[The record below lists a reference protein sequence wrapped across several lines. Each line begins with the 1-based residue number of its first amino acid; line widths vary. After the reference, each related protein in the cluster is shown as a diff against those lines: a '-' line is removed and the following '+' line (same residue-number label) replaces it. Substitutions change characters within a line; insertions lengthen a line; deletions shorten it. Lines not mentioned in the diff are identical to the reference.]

1 MSGKPTDQHLL
12 EPKSPGPLISLRNV
26 SRGFPGTKALAGV
39 HLDIYQGEF
48 LAIVGPSGS
57 GKSTLLNVLG
67 LLDTPTAGSYL
78 IHGNEV
84 GEVPAAH
91 RASLRARVFGF
102 VFQEAHMVGRDAAA
116 RNAVLGLR
124 ARGVAWKEQKRLV
137 TPILRRFGLEDCAAT
152 PAAML
157 SGGER
162 QRLAIAR
169 AVIGSP
175 DVILADEPTGSLD
188 TANGQV
194 VVEHLREL
202 QLTGTTVVMVTHD
215 PAIAATADRIVTMRD
230 GEIVGDTG
238 RIVHAHDDADEQT
251 YVDEDR
257 PKLLR
262 RPRDE
267 IIDLT
272 ADALSALTTRPAKAL
287 LLVLAFLLGCGGLVA
302 AVGLS
307 ESAAVKVSGRIDAA
321 SNDEVRATRDEG
333 YVSWEQVATDL
344 AGSRLLSGVIDAG
357 VVADLPV
364 TEAQPSTFRPGSVPE
379 APAFSGAVRVA
390 DAAYLRLQGA
400 VVSTG
405 DTALLDNS
413 FGAPVAML
421 GLGAARQ
428 LGVAKPG
435 PGVVIWLYGQP
446 VPVAGI
452 IDDPG
457 RDPVLEGSIVLGV
470 GSCPIM
476 TTNVAAT
483 LVLRTQLGVPAAIAE
498 VLPKA
503 LSAAATEAIEVQ
515 TVADLRHL
523 QHGINTDLGRMVAIV
538 SVVLLVIASLSA
550 GTTMYVGVLARSQE
564 IALRLALGMRK
575 SALASMFLMEG
586 AVVGTLGGIAGAAL
600 GLGAALAYATSEGWA
615 PVVPATAAIWGIGA
629 GLLSGLLSAVYPAAV
644 ASRSNPAQ
652 LIRA

>member
-39 HLDIYQGEF
+39 HLDIYPGEF

-102 VFQEAHMVGRDAAA
+102 VFQESHMVGRDAAA

-238 RIVHAHDDADEQT
+238 RIGHAHDDADEQA

-287 LLVLAFLLGCGGLVA
+287 LLVLAFLLGSGGLVA

-333 YVSWEQVATDL
+333 YASWEQVATDL
-344 AGSRLLSGVIDAG
+344 AASRLLSGVIDAG

-379 APAFSGAVRVA
+379 ASAFSGAVRVA

-428 LGVAKPG
+428 LGVAEPG

-457 RDPVLEGSIVLGV
+457 RDHVLEGSIVLGV
-470 GSCPIM
+470 GARPIM
-476 TTNVAAT
+476 TANVAAT
-483 LVLRTQLGVPAAIAE
+483 LVLRTHLGAPAAIAE

-515 TVADLRHL
+515 TVADLRHR

-538 SVVLLVIASLSA
+538 SVILLVIASLSA

-615 PVVPATAAIWGIGA
+615 PVVPETAALWGIGA